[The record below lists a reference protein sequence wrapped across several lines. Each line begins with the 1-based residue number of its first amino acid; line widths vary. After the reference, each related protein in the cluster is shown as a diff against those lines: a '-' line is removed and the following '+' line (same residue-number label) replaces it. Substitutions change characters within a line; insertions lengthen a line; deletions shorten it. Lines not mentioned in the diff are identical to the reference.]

1 MDQAG
6 RKGVAA
12 LSVVPASGAVAVL
25 ERPVAPAELTDD
37 QARVWQSVVDARP
50 GGWFTADT
58 HPSLV
63 AYCRHVVEARRI
75 DALVDGFK
83 PEWMENPEGL
93 TRYERLLKLRELQTR
108 AITSLARSM
117 RLTHQAQYRPDSKA
131 NRAVKT
137 IRPWET
143 PPKG

>member
-1 MDQAG
+1 VDQAG
-6 RKGVAA
+6 RKSSAA
-12 LSVVPASGAVAVL
+12 LSVVPSGVVAVL
-25 ERPVAPAELTDD
+25 ERPVAPAELTDA
-37 QARVWQSVVDARP
+37 QAEVWQSVVGARP
-50 GGWFTADT
+50 AGWFTADT

-83 PEWMENPEGL
+83 PEWMETPDGL

-131 NRAVKT
+131 NRPAGPK
-137 IRPWET
+137 RPWET
-143 PPKG
+143 PRG